1 MILSSGIPDKRDKV
15 NKLLKVAVD
24 PGKETV
30 PKKTASLPSLIYRS

>member
-24 PGKETV
+24 PGGMGC
-30 PKKTASLPSLIYRS
+30 